1 MPQTLP
7 ASLRERLRRDE
18 PLWRHTTFRIGGP
31 ADLFLA
37 VENEEE
43 LIAAVRWAGEQ
54 SLPYLL
60 LGGGSNV
67 LVADEGV
74 RGLVIANRCKGNK
87 GQGARDE
94 RQAASGESASCILH
108 LASCILHPASRILH
122 PASCILHPA
131 SCVPLGRL
139 ARTAINLGWA
149 GLEWAVGIPGTVG
162 GAIVGNAGAHGG
174 CVADNLVA
182 VRLLDEDG
190 EVREVPAAELGFG
203 YRRSVFKKPSTRE
216 EGRGNEEWGNEGRGN
231 EEWGNEG
238 EGIEATRGR
247 SISHSALRTGHSV
260 ILSAQFV
267 LRAGDREELEARA
280 AENLAWRRRTQPRGL
295 SAGSVFRNPPGDSAG
310 RLIEAVGLKGARCG
324 GAQISEKHANFIVN
338 RGRATAADVLAL
350 MDLARERVWQRFGL
364 TLEPE
369 IELVGV

>member
-43 LIAAVRWAGEQ
+43 LIAAVRWAREQ

-74 RGLVIANRCKGNK
+74 RGLVIANRIHGWRQ
-87 GQGARDE
+87 GRGARPCAPTGRFRISNFE
-94 RQAASGESASCILH
+94 FPSCL
-108 LASCILHPASRILH
+108 
-122 PASCILHPA
+122 LHPA

-139 ARTAINLGWA
+139 ARAAIKLGWA

-182 VRLLDEDG
+182 VRVLDEDG
-190 EVREVPAAELGFG
+190 KVREVPAAELGFG
-203 YRRSVFKKPSTRE
+203 YRRSVFKKQSTRD
-216 EGRGNEEWGNEGRGN
+216 EGR
-231 EEWGNEG
+231 
-238 EGIEATRGR
+238 A
-247 SISHSALRTGHSV
+247 V

-310 RLIEAVGLKGARCG
+310 RLIEAVGLKGACRG

-338 RGRATAADVLAL
+338 RGGATASDVLAL
-350 MDLARERVWQRFGL
+350 IDLARERVWQRFGL

-369 IELVGV
+369 IEVVGL